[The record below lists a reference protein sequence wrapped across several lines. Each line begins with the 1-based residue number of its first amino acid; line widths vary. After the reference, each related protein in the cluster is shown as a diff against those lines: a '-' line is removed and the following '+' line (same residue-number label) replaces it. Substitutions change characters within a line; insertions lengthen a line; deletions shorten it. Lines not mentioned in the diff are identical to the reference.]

1 MPSVYYNAPPPLG
14 HQSTHEQFG
23 PYFGINPAKPIH
35 VPDLDNPK
43 EQEKLRNDSSQTG
56 ENEKD
61 QKKYDLLEERLR
73 AIEGV
78 DRFGTMDATELCLV
92 PDVLIPAKFKV
103 PKFEKYD
110 GTKCPMAHITMYC
123 RKMAAQS
130 HDDKLLIHFFQD
142 SLIGSVARWYVQLD
156 RNRIKTWKDLARAFI
171 AQYKHVAEL
180 APNRLSLQTMEK
192 KQSENFKE
200 YAQRWRDIAAQ
211 VQPPLTDKQM
221 TVLFINTLRA
231 PFYECLIGNATKN
244 FVDLVLSREII
255 EGAIKSGKI
264 EGHEVA
270 SSKRGNT
277 PKKKE
282 GDVQAVAQDS
292 QQAHNFNP
300 YYLYTPY
307 QPSYSN
313 IGNITQNPYVY
324 QPAPQPTF
332 QTNILPQTPPLRP
345 IASTNNP
352 GHGQRGPKTTLE
364 KPKFD
369 PILVPYTTLLP
380 QLIENRLLART
391 PLEPLRP
398 PFSKWYDPYAHCD
411 YHFGIQ
417 GHSIE
422 NCTALKH
429 KVQALIKAGLLN
441 FTKKDS
447 SSVDGNPLPN
457 HGGPTVNAIR
467 EGMIRRVKKN
477 VDEIRTLMDRVFEA
491 LSKIKAI
498 TPEPIEIKEVEHDP
512 TLSCKFHMAVV
523 GHSIQNCDGFRLK
536 LQELMDLSEIKFYE
550 EGEEEEFRKK
560 TIPFLYETFR
570 FVGCKASD
578 EVNQVPRMFGEL
590 SIHMIKGEEPNEKI
604 PMVYPVLLGEEL
616 SNWTATELPII
627 FKSSEM

>member
-1 MPSVYYNAPPPLG
+1 
-14 HQSTHEQFG
+14 
-23 PYFGINPAKPIH
+23 
-35 VPDLDNPK
+35 
-43 EQEKLRNDSSQTG
+43 
-56 ENEKD
+56 
-61 QKKYDLLEERLR
+61 
-73 AIEGV
+73 
-78 DRFGTMDATELCLV
+78 MDATELCLV

-103 PKFEKYD
+103 PEFEKYD

-123 RKMAAQS
+123 RKMAAQF

-142 SLIGSVARWYVQLD
+142 SLTGSTARWYVQLD
-156 RNRIKTWKDLARAFI
+156 RDRIKTWKDLARAFI

-180 APNRLSLQTMEK
+180 APDRLSLQTMEK

-200 YAQRWRDIAAQ
+200 YAQRWRDTAEQ
-211 VQPPLTDKQM
+211 VQPPLTDKEM

-231 PFYECLIGNATKN
+231 PFYERLVGNATKN
-244 FVDLVLSREII
+244 FTDLVLSGEII

-264 EGHEVA
+264 EGHEVV

-282 GDVQAVAQDS
+282 GDVQ
-292 QQAHNFNP
+292 QAHNFNP
-300 YYLYTPY
+300 YYPYPPY
-307 QPSYSN
+307 QPFYPN

-324 QPAPQPTF
+324 QPVPQPTF
-332 QTNILPQTPPLRP
+332 QTNVLPQTPPPRP
-345 IASTNNP
+345 VASTNNL
-352 GHGQRGPKTTLE
+352 GHSQRGPKTTLE
-364 KPKFD
+364 RPKFD
-369 PILVPYTTLLP
+369 PIPVPYTTLLP

-398 PFSKWYDPYAHCD
+398 PFQKWYDPNAHCD

-417 GHSIE
+417 GHSTE

-441 FTKKDS
+441 FDKKDS

-457 HGGPTVNAIR
+457 HGGPTVNAIH

-477 VDEIRTLMDRVFEA
+477 VDEIRTSIDRVFEA

-498 TPEPIEIKEVEHDP
+498 TLEPIEIKEVGHDL
-512 TLSCKFHMAVV
+512 TLSCKFHMGVV

-536 LQELMDLSEIKFYE
+536 LQELMDLSEIEFYE
-550 EGEEEEFRKK
+550 ESEEEEVWKK

-590 SIHMIKGEEPNEKI
+590 SIHMIKDEEPNEKVLV
-604 PMVYPVLLGEEL
+604 VYPVLSGEEL
-616 SNWTATELPII
+616 SNWIATELPII

>member
-1 MPSVYYNAPPPLG
+1 
-14 HQSTHEQFG
+14 
-23 PYFGINPAKPIH
+23 
-35 VPDLDNPK
+35 LDDPK
-43 EQEKLRNDSSQTG
+43 EQEKLRKDSSQTG

-130 HDDKLLIHFFQD
+130 HDGKLLIHFFQD
-142 SLIGSVARWYVQLD
+142 NLTGSAARWYVQLD

-180 APNRLSLQTMEK
+180 APDRLSLQTMKK

-200 YAQRWRDIAAQ
+200 YAQRWIDTAAQ
-211 VQPPLTDKQM
+211 VQPPLTDKEM

-231 PFYECLIGNATKN
+231 PFYELLIGNAMKN
-244 FVDLVLSREII
+244 FTDLVLSGEII

-270 SSKRGNT
+270 SSKKGST

-282 GDVQAVAQDS
+282 GDVQAVAHDS

-300 YYLYTPY
+300 YYPYPPY
-307 QPSYSN
+307 QPFYPN

-324 QPAPQPTF
+324 QPVPQPTF
-332 QTNILPQTPPLRP
+332 QTNVLPQTPPLRP
-345 IASTNNP
+345 VASTNNP
-352 GHGQRGPKTTLE
+352 GH
-364 KPKFD
+364 
-369 PILVPYTTLLP
+369 
-380 QLIENRLLART
+380 
-391 PLEPLRP
+391 EPLRP
-398 PFSKWYDPYAHCD
+398 PFPKWYNPNAHCD

-417 GHSIE
+417 GHSTE
-422 NCTALKH
+422 NCTALKY

-441 FTKKDS
+441 FVKKDS

-457 HGGPTVNAIR
+457 HGRPTVNAIH
-467 EGMIRRVKKN
+467 EGMIRRVKKGI
-477 VDEIRTLMDRVFEA
+477 DEIQTPMDKVFEA
-491 LSKIKAI
+491 LSKINAI
-498 TPEPIEIKEVEHDP
+498 TPEPIDTQELGHD
-512 TLSCKFHMAVV
+512 LAYSCKFHMGAI
-523 GHSIQNCDGFRLK
+523 GHSIQNCDSFRRK
-536 LQELMDLSEIKFYE
+536 LQELMDSSVIEFYE
-550 EGEEEEFRKK
+550 EAEENLVGTINGDTPAEVASSSFGGNKPKPLTIFYEENRSPMNDTSPTMIRSGITIEVPSPFPYKSDKAVPWNYECNILGTASSALQASFEDLTGVGGITRNGRCYSPEIAERVRKGK
-560 TIPFLYETFR
+560 PT
-570 FVGCKASD
+570 
-578 EVNQVPRMFGEL
+578 
-590 SIHMIKGEEPNEKI
+590 
-604 PMVYPVLLGEEL
+604 
-616 SNWTATELPII
+616 
-627 FKSSEM
+627 